1 MFLLVLLLSINAKLI
16 NAQSVESA
24 ELLNDQLNLIN
35 KLENEWNEL
44 NSELKNLNII
54 SSSLKEENSQL
65 LIKLSEAS
73 STISSLSENLN
84 NFKNALKS
92 NQNDTA
98 NLIALF
104 AEAQQEIDSIKIYV
118 AKLEKDKR
126 HLRNAR
132 ITCIS
137 FAALGIG
144 SIILGNTL
152 PNENARKILN
162 AAGIGMVIS
171 SGVTFTIS
179 FVF

>member
-1 MFLLVLLLSINAKLI
+1 M

-24 ELLNDQLNLIN
+24 ELLNNQLNLID
-35 KLENEWNEL
+35 KLENEWDEL

-98 NLIALF
+98 NLVALF
-104 AEAQQEIDSIKIYV
+104 AEAQQEIDSIKTYV

-132 ITCIS
+132 ITSIS

-152 PNENARKILN
+152 PNEDARKILN
-162 AAGIGMVIS
+162 AVGISMVIS
-171 SGVTFTIS
+171 SSVTFGVS